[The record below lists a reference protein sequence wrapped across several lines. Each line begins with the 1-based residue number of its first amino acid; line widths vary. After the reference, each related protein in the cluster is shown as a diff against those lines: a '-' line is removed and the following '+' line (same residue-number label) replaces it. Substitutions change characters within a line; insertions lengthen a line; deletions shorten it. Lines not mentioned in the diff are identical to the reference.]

1 VYGAAFLE
9 AASDHGT
16 AHISVLAANGDAVA
30 ATSTINQGCYIQRR
44 GVPFLFINCKI

>member
-16 AHISVLAANGDAVA
+16 AHVSVLAAKGDAVA
-30 ATSTINQGCYIQRR
+30 ATSTINQGCYSETRL
-44 GVPFLFINCKI
+44 PHLFINCKI